1 MNAQTMTRHDLQA
14 EIVQRSWEDN
24 GFRKELIAY
33 PADLSDTDLEKVAGG
48 ATPAATL
55 VVAVIATAA
64 VTAVVPI
71 TQDTGW

>member
-33 PADLSDTDLEKVAGG
+33 PAELSDSNLEKAAGG
-48 ATPAATL
+48 HSTILFISLTVSLPVADATL
-55 VVAVIATAA
+55 
-64 VTAVVPI
+64 
-71 TQDTGW
+71 QYGGW